1 MKIIKHGNTQK
12 TCKKCGCVFKYDKDD
27 ILTREAKLVVDHGF
41 SFVFPDYVV
50 ETWIISEVKCPD
62 CGKAI
67 EIEAHEKR

>member
-12 TCKKCGCVFKYDKDD
+12 TCEKCGCIFEYDKDD
-27 ILTREAKLVVDHGF
+27 ILTREARLVM
-41 SFVFPDYVV
+41 FPSYIRA
-50 ETWIISEVKCPD
+50 TWIINEVKCPD